1 VTGPLPL
8 DQPDLVR
15 RLRDA
20 LASAQFTADKIGD
33 ALGTGDEIVSR
44 ASDIPVQLRHLEQHA
59 TIGALVRLL
68 ILALDVPIAQL
79 ARRSKGI
86 PAVFLIDLSLEMR

>member
-59 TIGALVRLL
+59 TS
-68 ILALDVPIAQL
+68 
-79 ARRSKGI
+79 ARSCARSSS
-86 PAVFLIDLSLEMR
+86 LSTFP